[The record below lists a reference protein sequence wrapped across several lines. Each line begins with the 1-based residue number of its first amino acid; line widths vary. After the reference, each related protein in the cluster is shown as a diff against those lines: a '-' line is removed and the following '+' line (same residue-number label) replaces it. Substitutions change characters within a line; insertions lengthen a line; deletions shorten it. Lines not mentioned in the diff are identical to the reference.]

1 MSEIVLYHGS
11 TKVIERPEFGVGNK
25 RNDYGLGFYCTEDE
39 ELASEWACSTR
50 TGGFVNKYALQIGE
64 LTVLQLGAPEYG
76 VLDWLAILVNN
87 RVFSIDSPILA
98 EGKEY
103 LTKHFLTE
111 VGRFD
116 AIKGYRADDSYFT
129 FAMDFLNNT
138 ISLRQLSSAIRL
150 GLLGEQFVLKSQKAF
165 DSLRFLCGAP
175 ADGEIYYTKRS
186 IRDSEARDQYLKHER
201 VAPRQ
206 ADDMFMIDILRM
218 EVKRGDTRL
227 QRNLSE

>member
-11 TKVIERPEFGVGNK
+11 TKVIERPKFGVGNK
-25 RNDYGLGFYCTEDE
+25 RNDYGLGFYCTEDV
-39 ELASEWACSTR
+39 ELAREWACSSR
-50 TGGFVNKYALQIGE
+50 TGGFVNTYSISVSDLIVMR
-64 LTVLQLGAPEYG
+64 LDAPEFG

-103 LTKHFLTE
+103 LTDHFLPDVSE
-111 VGRFD
+111 VD

-129 FAMDFLNNT
+129 FAMDFLSNT
-138 ISLRQLSSAIRL
+138 ISLRQLSRAMRL
-150 GLLGEQFVLKSQKAF
+150 GLLGEQFVLKSKKAF
-165 DSLRFLCGAP
+165 DSLRFLCGEP
-175 ADGEIYYTKRS
+175 ADGEVYYTKRCL
-186 IRDSEARDQYLKHER
+186 RDSEARDQYLKRER
-201 VAPRQ
+201 IAPRQ

-218 EVKRGDTRL
+218 EVKRGDARL